1 MSRRSELVEKI
12 NKYQEHILFV
22 APMMDK
28 VDCCCKSNV

>member
-1 MSRRSELVEKI
+1 MATVQNNGIADAARLS
-12 NKYQEHILFV
+12 V